1 MTEATDCSLPLP
13 HRDIAKP
20 TPVPALAYPLG
31 AQAPTTL
38 AQLTTT
44 RIGGPIASYL
54 EAHSEQ
60 EMIEAIKQADAA
72 GTPLLVVGGGSAWC
86 YATPAVKSPSTQ
98 IPNAGE
104 WSSPSPPA

>member
-38 AQLTTT
+38 AHECQTN
-44 RIGGPIASYL
+44 PFML
-54 EAHSEQ
+54 EA
-60 EMIEAIKQADAA
+60 
-72 GTPLLVVGGGSAWC
+72 LR
-86 YATPAVKSPSTQ
+86 
-98 IPNAGE
+98 
-104 WSSPSPPA
+104 

>member
-60 EMIEAIKQADAA
+60 LRQLRYPMR
-72 GTPLLVVGGGSAWC
+72 GSG
-86 YATPAVKSPSTQ
+86 VHRHRRHESR
-98 IPNAGE
+98 
-104 WSSPSPPA
+104 